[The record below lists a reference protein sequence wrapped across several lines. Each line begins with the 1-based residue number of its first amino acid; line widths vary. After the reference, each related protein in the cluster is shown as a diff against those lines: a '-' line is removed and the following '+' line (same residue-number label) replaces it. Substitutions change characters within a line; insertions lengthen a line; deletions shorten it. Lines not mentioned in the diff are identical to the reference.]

1 MSGDLFLVKS
11 HETRSHDG
19 LARAPC
25 FLGSHGGLIVGFTC
39 GTFDLELWE
48 LDVVDC
54 VHDSIPSLG
63 FCCTC
68 NARVFVL
75 CFGACFSY
83 CLNLF
88 RSSLAFVNSFLGSYK
103 FSDVGYPFYL
113 IRYCML
119 LLFRIGRAIRIASI
133 L

>member
-1 MSGDLFLVKS
+1 MLGDLFLVKS
-11 HETRSHDG
+11 CETRSHNG

-68 NARVFVL
+68 NARVFIL
-75 CFGACFSY
+75 CFGTCFSC

-88 RSSLAFVNSFLGSYK
+88 RSSLVLVNSFSGSQE
-103 FSDVGYPFYL
+103 FSDAEYPFHL
-113 IRYCML
+113 IRYCVL
-119 LLFRIGRAIRIASI
+119 LLFYVGCAIRIDSI
-133 L
+133 S